1 MELDGRLRTEASFG
15 LITVAP
21 LSFIFVFELADADF
35 EVLLAAW
42 NPMLKCL
49 HEANSADMKLFFLYF
64 HNVRIKRSHHQFY
77 TSRGLR

>member
-15 LITVAP
+15 LIIVAP
-21 LSFIFVFELADADF
+21 LSFIFVSELADADF

-49 HEANSADMKLFFLYF
+49 HDANRGDIRLRFPYF
-64 HNVRIKRSHHQFY
+64 SQCQN
-77 TSRGLR
+77 

>member
-21 LSFIFVFELADADF
+21 LSFIFVSELADADF

-49 HEANSADMKLFFLYF
+49 HEANSGDMKLLFPYF
-64 HNVRIKRSHHQFY
+64 SQCQN
-77 TSRGLR
+77 